1 MSLQGAEVPM
11 KFASCASFSERSI
24 YYIHIPC
31 PKNMDVLDKITPKDM
46 RKTVEEIARELPYG
60 DKRRRILFF
69 MIGWYHMDYKYGE
82 EEE

>member
-1 MSLQGAEVPM
+1 
-11 KFASCASFSERSI
+11 
-24 YYIHIPC
+24 
-31 PKNMDVLDKITPKDM
+31 MDVLDKITPKDM